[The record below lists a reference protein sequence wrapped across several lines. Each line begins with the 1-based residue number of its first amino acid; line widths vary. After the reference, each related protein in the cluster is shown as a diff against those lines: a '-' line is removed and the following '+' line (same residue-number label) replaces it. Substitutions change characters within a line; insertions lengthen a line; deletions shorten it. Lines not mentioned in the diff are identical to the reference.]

1 MNNMFNRSIGILVH
15 YELKFL
21 RISGTLS
28 LEATNTPGTA
38 KVLGSN
44 LTRTFFF
51 KQDNL
56 PCKNMSAYYMSAYVK
71 SA

>member
-1 MNNMFNRSIGILVH
+1 MFNRSIGILVH
-15 YELKFL
+15 NELKFL

-44 LTRTFFF
+44 LTRTFFSNRIIF
-51 KQDNL
+51 LAKI
-56 PCKNMSAYYMSAYVK
+56 YVCLC
-71 SA
+71 